1 MKDVAASTM
10 ADDLKRLG
18 IDPLKPPPLNKLSPD
33 VLRKVMVTFTKS
45 LGVKCEFCHDQ
56 NNFKAPTP
64 HKKVAAGMW
73 QHFVLEMRLDGGGP
87 LYCDSCHSGKAEFL
101 DRHDNKALQGWM
113 EANYVKKLKRAD
125 KKEHSCDL
133 CPRRPVRGEIPP
145 SVGDEVEDRQGVGG
159 TVFPTF
165 SRVCIAIKHSFLT
178 RVRVFSRLNTVQGL
192 TQRQQMVLDFIRSS
206 IADRGYPPTL
216 REIGARMGIRSTNGV
231 NDHLRALERKG
242 YLTREDMKS
251 RALRPTTHHDVA
263 QHLGNAAN
271 GDGASNDS
279 THSSQERFGVG
290 GTTFE
295 DVVEIQVLGRVAA
308 GLPLFAEE
316 HVIDTVRVDRGLLKG
331 GREVFGLRVHGDSM
345 IDAGIL
351 NGDYI
356 FVRKQ
361 LTASRGDIVVALI
374 GDEATVKYYFPEKD
388 YVRFQPA
395 NKAMA
400 PILVRA
406 VDFKPTMLLGVVVGV
421 FRRL

>member
-1 MKDVAASTM
+1 
-10 ADDLKRLG
+10 
-18 IDPLKPPPLNKLSPD
+18 
-33 VLRKVMVTFTKS
+33 
-45 LGVKCEFCHDQ
+45 
-56 NNFKAPTP
+56 
-64 HKKVAAGMW
+64 
-73 QHFVLEMRLDGGGP
+73 
-87 LYCDSCHSGKAEFL
+87 
-101 DRHDNKALQGWM
+101 
-113 EANYVKKLKRAD
+113 
-125 KKEHSCDL
+125 
-133 CPRRPVRGEIPP
+133 
-145 SVGDEVEDRQGVGG
+145 
-159 TVFPTF
+159 
-165 SRVCIAIKHSFLT
+165 LT
-178 RVRVFSRLNTVQGL
+178 RVRVFSTLNTVQGL
-192 TQRQQMVLDFIRSS
+192 TQRQQMVLDFIRQS

-251 RALRPTTHHDVA
+251 RALRPTAHANSANT
-263 QHLGNAAN
+263 N
-271 GDGASNDS
+271 GDPRTGGRAAIPASED
-279 THSSQERFGVG
+279 
-290 GTTFE
+290 E
-295 DVVEIQVLGRVAA
+295 DVIDVQVLGRVAA

-345 IDAGIL
+345 IEAGIL

-361 LTASRGDIVVALI
+361 LTANRGDIVVALI

-406 VDFKPTMLLGVVVGV
+406 VDFKPAMLLGVVVGV
-421 FRRL
+421 YRRL

>member
-1 MKDVAASTM
+1 MFST
-10 ADDLKRLG
+10 
-18 IDPLKPPPLNKLSPD
+18 LN
-33 VLRKVMVTFTKS
+33 
-45 LGVKCEFCHDQ
+45 
-56 NNFKAPTP
+56 
-64 HKKVAAGMW
+64 
-73 QHFVLEMRLDGGGP
+73 
-87 LYCDSCHSGKAEFL
+87 
-101 DRHDNKALQGWM
+101 
-113 EANYVKKLKRAD
+113 
-125 KKEHSCDL
+125 
-133 CPRRPVRGEIPP
+133 I
-145 SVGDEVEDRQGVGG
+145 
-159 TVFPTF
+159 
-165 SRVCIAIKHSFLT
+165 
-178 RVRVFSRLNTVQGL
+178 VQGL
-192 TQRQQMVLDFIRSS
+192 TQRQQMVLDFIRQS
-206 IADRGYPPTL
+206 ISDRGYPPTL

-251 RALRPTTHHDVA
+251 RALRPTTTHDVV
-263 QHLGNAAN
+263 QTLGDAN
-271 GDGASNDS
+271 GKASNDS
-279 THSSQERFGVG
+279 RALFGAG
-290 GTTFE
+290 AGAGANDDE

-361 LTASRGDIVVALI
+361 LTASRGEIVVALI

-421 FRRL
+421 FRRI

>member
-1 MKDVAASTM
+1 MFST
-10 ADDLKRLG
+10 
-18 IDPLKPPPLNKLSPD
+18 LN
-33 VLRKVMVTFTKS
+33 
-45 LGVKCEFCHDQ
+45 
-56 NNFKAPTP
+56 
-64 HKKVAAGMW
+64 
-73 QHFVLEMRLDGGGP
+73 
-87 LYCDSCHSGKAEFL
+87 
-101 DRHDNKALQGWM
+101 
-113 EANYVKKLKRAD
+113 
-125 KKEHSCDL
+125 
-133 CPRRPVRGEIPP
+133 I
-145 SVGDEVEDRQGVGG
+145 
-159 TVFPTF
+159 
-165 SRVCIAIKHSFLT
+165 
-178 RVRVFSRLNTVQGL
+178 VQGL
-192 TQRQQMVLDFIRSS
+192 TQRQQMVLDFIRQS
-206 IADRGYPPTL
+206 ISDRGYPPTL

-251 RALRPTTHHDVA
+251 RALRPTTTHDVV
-263 QHLGNAAN
+263 QTLGS
-271 GDGASNDS
+271 DGKASNDS
-279 THSSQERFGVG
+279 TQQRTLFGG
-290 GTTFE
+290 GNDDE

-361 LTASRGDIVVALI
+361 LTASRGEIVVALI

>member
-1 MKDVAASTM
+1 
-10 ADDLKRLG
+10 
-18 IDPLKPPPLNKLSPD
+18 
-33 VLRKVMVTFTKS
+33 
-45 LGVKCEFCHDQ
+45 
-56 NNFKAPTP
+56 
-64 HKKVAAGMW
+64 
-73 QHFVLEMRLDGGGP
+73 
-87 LYCDSCHSGKAEFL
+87 
-101 DRHDNKALQGWM
+101 
-113 EANYVKKLKRAD
+113 
-125 KKEHSCDL
+125 
-133 CPRRPVRGEIPP
+133 
-145 SVGDEVEDRQGVGG
+145 
-159 TVFPTF
+159 
-165 SRVCIAIKHSFLT
+165 
-178 RVRVFSRLNTVQGL
+178 VFSTLNNVQGL
-192 TQRQQMVLDFIRSS
+192 TQRQQMVLDFIRQS

-251 RALRPTTHHDVA
+251 RALRPTAHA
-263 QHLGNAAN
+263 NSNAGEVTSAVIP
-271 GDGASNDS
+271 ASED
-279 THSSQERFGVG
+279 
-290 GTTFE
+290 E
-295 DVVEIQVLGRVAA
+295 DVIDVQVLGRVAA

-345 IDAGIL
+345 IEAGIL
-351 NGDYI
+351 SGDYI

-361 LTASRGDIVVALI
+361 LTADRGDIVVALI

-421 FRRL
+421 YRRL